1 LAEFLICSVEAAGKI
16 HRAGPRPKAGV
27 DADEFSGD
35 LSADYNPWFYAICG
49 TMLVGLTGI
58 FPLLIIPVEAG
69 HKLSEGGR
77 FVLYILFIII
87 VGNLYYI
94 AHYKGI
100 NLRCD
105 IFSCELI
112 FCQPNQIQNCL
123 PQ

>member
-1 LAEFLICSVEAAGKI
+1 MAFLKSVVYGFSICWLAEFLICSVEAAGKI

-77 FVLYILFIII
+77 FCFIIVI
-87 VGNLYYI
+87 VGIYI
-94 AHYKGI
+94 I
-100 NLRCD
+100 
-105 IFSCELI
+105 
-112 FCQPNQIQNCL
+112 
-123 PQ
+123 